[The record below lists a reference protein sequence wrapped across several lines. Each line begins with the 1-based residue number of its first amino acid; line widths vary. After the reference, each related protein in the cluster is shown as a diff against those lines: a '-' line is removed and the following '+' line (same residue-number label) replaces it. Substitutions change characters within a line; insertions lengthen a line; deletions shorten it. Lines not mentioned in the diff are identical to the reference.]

1 LNVSRILGLDWGS
14 RRIGV
19 AITDDRNSFAV
30 GYGVW
35 SSADA
40 EFFARLEQAVRTE
53 GVDLIVVGYPL
64 TLRGEIGPKAR
75 EVDGFIEK
83 LEQRGYRTQR
93 WDERFTTHDA
103 SRTLARL
110 GVSQKKQRGKLDI
123 SAAVIM
129 LQSYLDESSTAQ
141 KTTLTD

>member
-1 LNVSRILGLDWGS
+1 MIVSRILGLDWGS

-35 SSADA
+35 SPADA
-40 EFFARLEQAVRTE
+40 EFFVRLEQTVRTE

-64 TLRGEIGPKAR
+64 TLRGEAGPKAR
-75 EVDGFIEK
+75 EVDGFIEQ
-83 LEQRGYRTQR
+83 LEQRGYRTVR

-103 SRTLARL
+103 SRTLSRL
-110 GVSQKKQRGKLDI
+110 GVSQKKQRGKLDM

-129 LQSYLDESSTAQ
+129 LQSYLDESPSA
-141 KTTLTD
+141 